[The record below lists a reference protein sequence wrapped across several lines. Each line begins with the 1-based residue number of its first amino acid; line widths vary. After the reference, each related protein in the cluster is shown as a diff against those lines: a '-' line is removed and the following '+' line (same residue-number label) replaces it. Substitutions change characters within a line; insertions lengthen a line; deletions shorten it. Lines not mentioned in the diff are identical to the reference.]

1 MPSRLI
7 LRGGEDL
14 LSSWPVAL
22 ALEKVAEGERS
33 ASMTPGYMLDVP
45 LVQFDVGPPR
55 MAFVRPAA
63 IDALEPLDERE
74 MAAHGRDREEWI
86 EHGE

>member
-1 MPSRLI
+1 MPTRLI

-33 ASMTPGYMLDVP
+33 AAMTPGFMLDVP
-45 LVQFDVGPPR
+45 LVQFDAGPAR

-63 IDALEPLDERE
+63 IDALEPLSDAELEAHER
-74 MAAHGRDREEWI
+74 DYREWV
-86 EHGE
+86 EHG